1 MAARVETIVNSVFS
15 SNTYLISSDES
26 SDSWL
31 VDCGDMDKVM
41 KILPDGNK
49 IRGLFLTHTHFDH
62 IYGINELTRLFP
74 ECLIYTSEYGATAI
88 RSSKL
93 NLSRYHESPVEYAG
107 DKLRVLKEG
116 DIVKLYDVVEMS
128 VIETPGHCPSCL
140 SYMTDEWLFSGDS
153 YIQGLKVVTN
163 LPKGDKAMAQMSV
176 EKIKSLIGH
185 RMLFPGHGES
195 CIIRHN

>member
-1 MAARVETIVNSVFS
+1 MPVRVETIVNSVFS

-41 KILPDGNK
+41 KIFPDGNR

-62 IYGINELTRLFP
+62 IYGINELARLFP

-93 NLSRYHESPVEYAG
+93 NLSRYHECPVEYVG

-116 DIVKLYDVVEMS
+116 DIVMLYDGVEMS

-140 SYMTDEWLFSGDS
+140 SYMTDEWFFSGDS
-153 YIQGLKVVTN
+153 YIPGLKVVTN
-163 LPKGDKAMAQMSV
+163 LSKGDKALAQMSV
-176 EKIKSLIGH
+176 EKIKSIVDD
-185 RMLFPGHGES
+185 RMLFPGHGDIGVS
-195 CIIRHN
+195 R